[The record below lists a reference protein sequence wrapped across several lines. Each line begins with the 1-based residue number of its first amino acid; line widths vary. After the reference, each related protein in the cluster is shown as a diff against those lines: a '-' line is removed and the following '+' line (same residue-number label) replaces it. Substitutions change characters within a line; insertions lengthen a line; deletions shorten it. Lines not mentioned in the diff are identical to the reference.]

1 MRYYTITEQFPMTST
16 GEPVPEEEIEDF
28 LTRTVLKVAKEYYR
42 WSGQS
47 TNKVQNDSELKFN
60 LKFKI
65 ICSDRIAHQVF
76 LHHHCPKQHSGTQTL

>member
-1 MRYYTITEQFPMTST
+1 MTST

-47 TNKVQNDSELKFN
+47 TNKVQK
-60 LKFKI
+60 K
-65 ICSDRIAHQVF
+65 
-76 LHHHCPKQHSGTQTL
+76 